1 VNTIMGA
8 ADTKA
13 KKIQALL
20 DLAGVKLNGSNP
32 WDPQIHHDVFY
43 GKVLGKWSLGL
54 GESYMDGDWDCE
66 RLDEFFTRI
75 LRMQLDQQ
83 APGLLKVQ
91 LLLEMLRH
99 RLFNLQSRRR
109 AFQVGERHYD
119 VGNDL
124 FEAMLDPAMIY
135 SCGYWAKAATLEE
148 AQQHKLD
155 LICRKLELQA
165 GESLLDIGCGWGG
178 LAHFAAAHYGVS
190 VVGVTVSKEQQQL
203 ARARCAGLP
212 VEIRLCDYR
221 DLTGQFDKVVSVGM
235 FEHVGAKNYPTF
247 FERVARLLKPQGLF
261 LLHTIGSAI
270 TVRKTD
276 EWIDRYI
283 FPNGHLPSLE
293 EIGAT
298 LAPPLQLEDWHQ
310 FGHDYDRTLMAWHA
324 RFEAAWPELGARYG
338 TRFYRQWRY
347 YLLCSAGLFRSGEG
361 RLWQL
366 VLARRERQGEYRSI
380 R

>member
-1 VNTIMGA
+1 MGA

-20 DLAGVKLNGSNP
+20 DLAGVRLNGANP
-32 WDPQIHHDVFY
+32 WDPQVHRDVFY

-75 LRMQLDQQ
+75 LRVQLDQQ
-83 APGLLKVQ
+83 APGLLKLQ
-91 LLLEMLRH
+91 LLMEMLRH
-99 RLFNLQSRRR
+99 RLFNLQSRHR

-124 FEAMLDPAMIY
+124 FEAMLDPDMIY
-135 SCGYWAKAATLEE
+135 SCGYWARAATLEE
-148 AQQHKLD
+148 AQQHKMD
-155 LICRKLELQA
+155 LICRKLELKA

-178 LAHFAAAHYGVS
+178 LARFAAAHYGVS
-190 VVGVTVSKEQQQL
+190 VLGVTVSKEQQQL
-203 ARARCAGLP
+203 ARVRCTGLP

-221 DLTGQFDKVVSVGM
+221 DLAGQFDKVVSVGM

-247 FERVARLLKPQGLF
+247 FAGATRLLKPQGLF

-270 TVRKTD
+270 TVAKTD

-298 LAPPLQLEDWHQ
+298 LAPSLQLEDWHQ

-324 RFEAAWPELGARYG
+324 RFEAAWPRLSAHYD
-338 TRFYRQWRY
+338 TRFYRKWRY

-366 VLARRERQGEYRSI
+366 VLARRDREGEYRSI

>member
-1 VNTIMGA
+1 MGA
-8 ADTKA
+8 TDTKA

-20 DLAGVKLNGSNP
+20 DLAGVRLNGSNP
-32 WDPQIHHDVFY
+32 WDPQIHRDAFY

-54 GESYMDGDWDCE
+54 GESYMDGDWDCA

-75 LRMQLDQQ
+75 LRVQVDQQ
-83 APGLLKVQ
+83 APGLLQLQ
-91 LLLEMLRH
+91 LLMEMLRH

-109 AFQVGERHYD
+109 AFQVGKRHYD

-124 FEAMLDPAMIY
+124 FEAMLDPDMIY
-135 SCGYWAKAATLEE
+135 SCGYWARAATLEE
-148 AQQHKLD
+148 AQQHKMD
-155 LICRKLELQA
+155 LICRKLELKA

-178 LAHFAAAHYGVS
+178 LARFAAAHYGVS
-190 VVGVTVSKEQQQL
+190 VLGVTVSKEQQQL

-221 DLTGQFDKVVSVGM
+221 DLAGQFDKVVSVGM

-247 FERVARLLKPQGLF
+247 FSGATRLLKPQGLF

-270 TVRKTD
+270 TVAKTD

-298 LAPPLQLEDWHQ
+298 LAPSLQLEDWHQ

-324 RFEAAWPELGARYG
+324 RFEAAWPRLSAHYD
-338 TRFYRQWRY
+338 TRFYRKWRY

-366 VLARRERQGEYRSI
+366 VLARRDRQGEYRSI